1 MRSSR
6 RPWSHFAILAFNIGI
21 AGLLVVVGVGMLW
34 TGQRLSTRQVV
45 SIGRDENATPIDDAN
60 ITPSEEWNL
69 TEGDLQAKNFLLTG
83 SDNGGCVDPD
93 SPYAGAFGDRTS
105 FGERSDTIMII
116 RVNPL
121 DNQAA
126 FLSFPRD
133 LWVKIAGST
142 RSNRINTAFER
153 KNPNRLINTIYENFG
168 IPIDHYVNIDF
179 CAFKE
184 IVDAVGGVSV
194 PFAYETRDQ
203 KTGLYIP
210 RAMCFQFS
218 GDHALAYVRSRSGYS
233 YFNPAK
239 GSWVKDGTSDLGRIS
254 RQQDFIR
261 RAMQRALDKGSS
273 SPRVANELLNTG
285 LRNVITD
292 DQLSALSML
301 QLAQAMRNINT
312 AKIPSYT
319 ISSAGQMIGEE
330 AVLVPKI
337 QNDTMRQVL
346 ALFQGKASFGTSSAG
361 DEGAMAPNAIAVRA
375 FTSRVSAAPSTTV
388 PAVAPEQD
396 TLGIVPPDDPSC
408 R

>member
-34 TGQRLSTRQVV
+34 AGQRLSTRQVV
-45 SIGRDENATPIDDAN
+45 SIGRDQNATPVDDAN

-194 PFAYETRDQ
+194 PFA
-203 KTGLYIP
+203 
-210 RAMCFQFS
+210 
-218 GDHALAYVRSRSGYS
+218 
-233 YFNPAK
+233 
-239 GSWVKDGTSDLGRIS
+239 
-254 RQQDFIR
+254 
-261 RAMQRALDKGSS
+261 
-273 SPRVANELLNTG
+273 
-285 LRNVITD
+285 
-292 DQLSALSML
+292 
-301 QLAQAMRNINT
+301 
-312 AKIPSYT
+312 
-319 ISSAGQMIGEE
+319 
-330 AVLVPKI
+330 
-337 QNDTMRQVL
+337 
-346 ALFQGKASFGTSSAG
+346 
-361 DEGAMAPNAIAVRA
+361 
-375 FTSRVSAAPSTTV
+375 
-388 PAVAPEQD
+388 
-396 TLGIVPPDDPSC
+396 
-408 R
+408 

>member
-233 YFNPAK
+233 YFDPAK

-261 RAMQRALDKGSS
+261 RAMQRALDKGS
-273 SPRVANELLNTG
+273 
-285 LRNVITD
+285 
-292 DQLSALSML
+292 ML

-312 AKIPSYT
+312 SKIPSYT